1 MFRVPIS
8 SLGLYKVI
16 EDITLSC
23 EKKVYV
29 LFTHSLGSSF
39 VCPVR
44 FKVLV
49 SSSQIQPFKKR
60 IAETEEKMKVLRAF
74 LKSVIDDH
82 RQTFDANNLR
92 DYIDGFLHEGIR
104 LAELR
109 EAGKPVEPLLLDRVF
124 QEDQLV
130 GCLMDLFLAGSE
142 TTSKTLSW
150 ACLFMVG
157 GHELVNLSH
166 RPSLPYTDA
175 TLTEITRLGQ
185 VGPLASVR
193 CPNVDAQIGGF
204 TIKKGKL
211 RFSESGHEI

>member
-1 MFRVPIS
+1 
-8 SLGLYKVI
+8 
-16 EDITLSC
+16 
-23 EKKVYV
+23 
-29 LFTHSLGSSF
+29 
-39 VCPVR
+39 
-44 FKVLV
+44 
-49 SSSQIQPFKKR
+49 
-60 IAETEEKMKVLRAF
+60 MKVLRAF

-150 ACLFMVG
+150 ACLFMVRNPEVTRDFLTRSYYGVRLSPDIFTQVQAKVQEELDRVVG